1 MHCDTSLGEQ
11 RANLSAFRTF
21 VQFALVW
28 FCRFSLPLGVW
39 EGLRLVWSR
48 GILIL
53 CVLLALAKL
62 KYFGD
67 FGGV

>member
-1 MHCDTSLGEQ
+1 MFVGMPIRNPQYYYSAKMTL
-11 RANLSAFRTF
+11 LSF
-21 VQFALVW
+21 
-28 FCRFSLPLGVW
+28 PLFFFYFH
-39 EGLRLVWSR
+39 ECMWSR